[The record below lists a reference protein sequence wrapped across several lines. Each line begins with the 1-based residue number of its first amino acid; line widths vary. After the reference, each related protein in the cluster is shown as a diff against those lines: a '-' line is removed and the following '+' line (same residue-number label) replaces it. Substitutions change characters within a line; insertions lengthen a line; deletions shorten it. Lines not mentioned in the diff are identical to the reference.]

1 MSGGTRPTPRAG
13 NILRGIALIA
23 RGRRDGLDQFGDH
36 TQDFLAS
43 LAPLI
48 AFPLV
53 GGLLVLAGGKP
64 QAAASGFLTA
74 LVALLAPPVLS
85 YEPARWWR
93 RQDHWLRYATALN
106 WCQWIV
112 PVLAIVL
119 LAVIFPL
126 VQTIAS
132 ARAAGT
138 VVIGCLVAYGLWLH
152 WFIARHGLAISGRR
166 AVLLVVLVNLATVV
180 LVFLPE
186 FAGAGR
192 LSPALR

>member
-1 MSGGTRPTPRAG
+1 MIGRARPTPRQG

-23 RGRRDGLDQFGDH
+23 RGRRDGLDQFGDQP
-36 TQDFLAS
+36 QDFLAS

-53 GGLLVLAGGKP
+53 GGLLMLAGGQP
-64 QAAASGFLTA
+64 QAAASSFLTA

-119 LAVIFPL
+119 LTVVFPL
-126 VQTIAS
+126 VQSVAS

-138 VVIGCLVAYGLWLH
+138 VVIGLLVAYGLWLH
-152 WFIARHGLAISGRR
+152 WFIARHGLAISGLR
-166 AVLLVVLVNLATVV
+166 AALLVVLVNLATVV
-180 LVFLPE
+180 LVFLPQ
-186 FAGAGR
+186 FVGTGH
-192 LSPALR
+192 LGSPVR

>member
-1 MSGGTRPTPRAG
+1 MSGRPRRSPRPG

-23 RGRRDGLDQFGDH
+23 RGRRDGLDQFGDYP
-36 TQDFLAS
+36 QDFLAS

-53 GGLLVLAGGKP
+53 GGLLMLAGGQP

-112 PVLAIVL
+112 PVLGIIL
-119 LAVIFPL
+119 LTLVFPL
-126 VQTIAS
+126 VQSLAS
-132 ARAAGT
+132 ARAAGM
-138 VVIGCLVAYGLWLH
+138 VVIGLLVAYGLWLH
-152 WFIARHGLAISGRR
+152 WFIARHGLAISPLR
-166 AVLLVVLVNLATVV
+166 AALLVVLVNLTTAV
-180 LVFLPE
+180 LVFLPQ
-186 FAGAGR
+186 FATTRHLASLVR
-192 LSPALR
+192 

>member
-1 MSGGTRPTPRAG
+1 MSGRPRRSRRPG

-23 RGRRDGLDQFGDH
+23 RGRRDGIDQFGDH
-36 TQDFLAS
+36 PQDFLGS

-53 GGLLVLAGGKP
+53 GGLLMLAGGRP
-64 QAAASGFLTA
+64 EAAASGFLTA

-119 LAVIFPL
+119 LTVVFPL
-126 VQTIAS
+126 VQSIAS
-132 ARAAGT
+132 ARVAGT
-138 VVIGCLVAYGLWLH
+138 VVIGLLVAYGLWLH
-152 WFIARHGLAISGRR
+152 WFIARHGLAISGVR
-166 AVLLVVLVNLATVV
+166 AALLVVLVNLATVA
-180 LVFLPE
+180 LVFLPQ
-186 FAGAGR
+186 FASTGR
-192 LSPALR
+192 VAPILR

>member
-1 MSGGTRPTPRAG
+1 MSGRPRRSRRPG

-23 RGRRDGLDQFGDH
+23 RGRRDGIDQFGDH
-36 TQDFLAS
+36 PQDFLGS

-53 GGLLVLAGGKP
+53 GGLLMLAGGRP
-64 QAAASGFLTA
+64 EAAASGFLTA

-119 LAVIFPL
+119 LTVVFPL
-126 VQTIAS
+126 VQSIAS
-132 ARAAGT
+132 ARVAGA
-138 VVIGCLVAYGLWLH
+138 VVIGLLVAYGLWLH
-152 WFIARHGLAISGRR
+152 WFIARHGLAISGVR
-166 AVLLVVLVNLATVV
+166 AALLVVLVNLATVA
-180 LVFLPE
+180 LVFLPQ
-186 FAGAGR
+186 FASTGR
-192 LSPALR
+192 VAPILR